1 MPTFHV
7 VECVYFFFPLHFLF
21 CFFSSTFQL
30 LPRAHSNMT
39 HWWRR
44 PSSFSPHSFS
54 LSLSLYSYRRAYV
67 PWRKLTRAT
76 TFYSVSVFFLLSF
89 LLHLTCTN
97 LHICTVQNNAPVWC
111 SAVVCNGRGWFST
124 CTRRMF
130 PVCVFIGIGLLMLYR
145 SVRADGNWEG
155 DNEHSKA

>member
-21 CFFSSTFQL
+21 CFFFL
-30 LPRAHSNMT
+30 LHFNCYPAHIVTWHTGGGDHRVFPRT
-39 HWWRR
+39 H
-44 PSSFSPHSFS
+44 S

-67 PWRKLTRAT
+67 PWRKLARAT